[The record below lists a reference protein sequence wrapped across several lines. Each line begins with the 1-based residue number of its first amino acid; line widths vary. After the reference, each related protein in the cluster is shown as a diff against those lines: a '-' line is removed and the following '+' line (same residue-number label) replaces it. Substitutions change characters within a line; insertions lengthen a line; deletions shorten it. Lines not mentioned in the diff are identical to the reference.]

1 MISSALAPATTA
13 EEQNDFLLELKD
25 VSKFFGGLRAINAIN
40 IAVKAGTITAL
51 IGPNGAGKS
60 TIINVVTGVFRP
72 THGEI
77 HFAGS
82 KICGLQR
89 HQIVERGLSRT
100 FQLARMFRG
109 MTVLE
114 NVMVGGHHWA
124 KQGRF
129 LPIVLNRKAVR
140 KEEEEIHAYA
150 HEMLRLVGLG
160 KVAENSA
167 GNLPHGQQRLL
178 EVARSMATRPKLILL
193 DEPAAG
199 LNGYE
204 EEMLK
209 DALRAIV
216 EKGTS
221 IFMVEHHMK
230 LVMSVSDNVH
240 VMDVGKKIAEGV
252 PAEIGKNPAVI
263 KAYLGK
269 EY

>member
-1 MISSALAPATTA
+1 V
-13 EEQNDFLLELKD
+13 QK
-25 VSKFFGGLRAINAIN
+25 
-40 IAVKAGTITAL
+40 GTITAL

-60 TIINVVTGVFRP
+60 TIINVVTGVYQP
-72 THGEI
+72 TQGEV

-82 KICGLQR
+82 KICGLPR
-89 HQIVERGLSRT
+89 HEIVKKGLART
-100 FQLARMFRG
+100 FQLTKMFKG

-124 KQGRF
+124 KHGT
-129 LPIVLNRKAVR
+129 LIPIVLNSKSVR
-140 KEEEEIHAYA
+140 REEEEIHDYA
-150 HEMLRLVGLG
+150 REMLKLVGLE
-160 KVAENSA
+160 KVAGDSA

-178 EVARSMATRPKLILL
+178 EVARSMATRPELILL

-199 LNGYE
+199 LNGFE
-204 EEMLK
+204 EDMLK

-216 EKGTS
+216 SKGTTV
-221 IFMVEHHMK
+221 FMVEHHMK

-240 VMDVGKKIAEGV
+240 VMDVGRKIAEGA
-252 PAEIGKNPAVI
+252 PSEIGKNPAVI